1 MSAIVINLCSS
12 SINFLNFKLLSFTAL
27 QQQHI
32 CRNTLTMVH
41 TKIHLLRSEL
51 KFEMATYVHIYKLK
65 LITVFSTRVQRV
77 HGSRTHI
84 SMLALT
90 GHMSSTLGA

>member
-12 SINFLNFKLLSFTAL
+12 SINFLNFKLLSLTAL

-32 CRNTLTMVH
+32 CRTTLTMVH
-41 TKIHLLRSEL
+41 TQIHLLRSEL

-65 LITVFSTRVQRV
+65 LITGFSTRV

-84 SMLALT
+84 SMLPLT
-90 GHMSSTLGA
+90 EHMSSTLGA